1 MNHLWKMS
9 STEPNMAETEISVR
23 PTAEGWHGV
32 LGIDGPTTNGASVS
46 AVRTGLAMQVKQAVQ
61 EWVDNDPSGVQ
72 INRIRLFTH
81 LVTEHARAG
90 AHQGAAIEVAAFAD
104 RTAEG
109 WVARTLTGHLTAS
122 PEERERR
129 LIMEILSGVPTS
141 HVEAKAGTFME
152 AQAAL
157 VTMVMQELDFDSGP
171 STPDWSALR
180 LIVTSRKT
188 LELAAL
194 A

>member
-1 MNHLWKMS
+1 MNHFWKLS
-9 STEPNMAETEISVR
+9 SVEPNMAEAEISVR

-46 AVRTGLAMQVKQAVQ
+46 AVRTGLAVQVKQAVQ
-61 EWVDNDPSGVQ
+61 EWADNDPSGVQ

-81 LVTEHARAG
+81 LVTEHVRAG
-90 AHQGAAIEVAAFAD
+90 DHQGAAIEVAALAD
-104 RTAEG
+104 RTTSG

-122 PEERERR
+122 PEERERH
-129 LIMEILSGVPTS
+129 LIMEILSEAPTS
-141 HVEAKAGTFME
+141 HVEATAGTFME
-152 AQAAL
+152 AQTAL
-157 VTMVMQELDFDSGP
+157 ATMVMQELDFDSNPGNL
-171 STPDWSALR
+171 DWSALR

-188 LELAAL
+188 LGLAAL